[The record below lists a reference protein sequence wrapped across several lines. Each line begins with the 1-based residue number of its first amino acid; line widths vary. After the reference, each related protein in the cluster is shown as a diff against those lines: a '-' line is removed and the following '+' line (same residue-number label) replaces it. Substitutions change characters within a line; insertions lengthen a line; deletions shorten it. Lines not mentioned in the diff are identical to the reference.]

1 MADPKHTHSLN
12 TLISLRI
19 KFYFCSLLTT
29 MLCKQTIFLWV
40 GWRCY
45 PPTLLSSLSLSFR
58 KEEKD
63 ESIFS
68 STNFSHRNRFEQI
81 YSFFISLSLSL
92 PPLHS
97 VCIMNSEWRL
107 TRVITSTYLIR
118 KWYFFGSIIAA
129 QYIVII
135 STNYVFTIARI
146 ARLPILMSM
155 EAQISVHNLYVNN
168 LVSMV
173 MRL

>member
-1 MADPKHTHSLN
+1 MADPKHTHSPN

-58 KEEKD
+58 KD
-63 ESIFS
+63 
-68 STNFSHRNRFEQI
+68 TNRFSRRRISATEI
-81 YSFFISLSLSL
+81 GSNIFIHFLSLSL

>member
-1 MADPKHTHSLN
+1 MADPKQTHSPN

-81 YSFFISLSLSL
+81 YSFFISLSLSISPAPFGVYNEL
-92 PPLHS
+92 RVAPHESNHVDVLDSQMILFWLNYSGS
-97 VCIMNSEWRL
+97 VYRNNKHELCFYDCSNRS
-107 TRVITSTYLIR
+107 VTYLDE
-118 KWYFFGSIIAA
+118 YGS
-129 QYIVII
+129 
-135 STNYVFTIARI
+135 SD
-146 ARLPILMSM
+146 
-155 EAQISVHNLYVNN
+155 
-168 LVSMV
+168 
-173 MRL
+173 